1 MFTWHRVFLGSALAL
16 AVGQVNAE
24 IALSDALSKGTV
36 KGELRLRYE
45 HVDNTAAVKPA
56 DAVTLRTRL
65 TWNSAPWYATSAV
78 LEFDDLRALQ
88 DDYNSTRN
96 GNTDHVIVVDP
107 EGTEVNQAYLNY
119 KDYGVDLKAGRQ
131 RINLDD
137 QRFVGGVGWRQNEQT
152 YDGVS
157 VVYGGISNLTVT
169 AAYLGRVNTIWGPDR
184 GTAANLG
191 NITGDT
197 GLLNVAY
204 LFGPAL
210 KLTAFDYYLDLDDF
224 AGNSQSLDTYGLRA
238 TGRFG
243 DLNYVLSYA
252 EQKDSE
258 SNPKE
263 VDSHYGLAELSY
275 KFGEIIPNI
284 GVEVLGDGDNGK
296 LSFQTP
302 LATKHAFQGW
312 ADMFLATPTNGIV
325 DYYAGVK
332 MPLLSGKLA
341 VAGHRF
347 MSETGGDDFGDE
359 LDVAWAYTPASLKNL
374 EILFKVA
381 QFDEK
386 DKRVP
391 ASERTRDTFKG
402 WVQTSYKF

>member
-24 IALSDALSKGTV
+24 IALSDALSQGTV
-36 KGELRLRYE
+36 KGDLRLRYE

-65 TWNSAPWYATSAV
+65 TWTSAPWYATTAL

-88 DDYNSTRN
+88 DDYNSSRN
-96 GNTDHVIVVDP
+96 GKTTHLLVPDP

-137 QRFVGGVGWRQNEQT
+137 QRFIGGVGWRQNEQT
-152 YDGVS
+152 YDGVTAS
-157 VVYGGISNLTVT
+157 YGGIVGLTVI
-169 AAYLGRVNTIWGPDR
+169 AGYLPRVNTIWGPDP
-184 GTAANLG
+184 GPATTKP

-197 GLLNVAY
+197 RYLNVAY
-204 LFGPAL
+204 LFGSAL

-224 AGNSQSLDTYGLRA
+224 GSPLNNQSTETYGLRG

-243 DLNYVLSYA
+243 NLSYVLSYA
-252 EQKDSE
+252 EQKDIE
-258 SNPKE
+258 SNPLK

-275 KFGEIIPNI
+275 KFGEVVPTVGI
-284 GVEVLGDGDNGK
+284 EVLGDGDNGK

-302 LATKHAFQGW
+302 LATKHKFQGW
-312 ADMFLATPTNGIV
+312 ADLFLTTPTNGIV

-332 MPLLSGKLA
+332 MPLLTGKFE
-341 VAGHRF
+341 VAAHRF
-347 MSETGGDDFGDE
+347 ISETGGDDFGDE
-359 LDVAWAYTPASLKNL
+359 LDVAWAYTPASVKNL
-374 EILFKVA
+374 EILLKVA
-381 QFDEK
+381 QFDAK
-386 DKRVP
+386 DLP
-391 ASERTRDTFKG
+391 TTYRDTFKG